1 MPLFVL
7 FVFGAVIIGAGAMLS
22 PAWPTAQPRVALLA
36 ALALALIMGG
46 TIFYSM
52 LFGWETL
59 VIDYLLFA
67 LVVGIFLGGTLSVGQ
82 SRAEAKGEV
91 LEDVDQG
98 WPGPQDLSILVVI
111 ALIFALPVFILPTT
125 LGTAGQENGFFALT
139 VREGETFDSLAPFV
153 EGYTYLEPPAVPALI
168 AYLSQQLGQG
178 IHIVQFAVGAIVA
191 FLNVWIAYDLGS
203 ELQSKRLGRAM
214 ALAMLLSLAV
224 FGMMIEGYFTQLFGL
239 LFLQAFVTFGLRYI
253 RHRYPID
260 LVAGGLMLGAI
271 AITDFEMMLVAVLGL
286 LAWLISLFLA
296 KPRVSLPTWLGL
308 ALGFPLVAL
317 IGIAP
322 WLFNLPDASTSQTA
336 VTEASADFL
345 IGMLR
350 NHGWWIVPVAMIGWW
365 ARLKER
371 DSLTLLA
378 GVWLILILEYSVIG
392 ISTSLFPDLARY
404 ASPMQ
409 VARFGPI
416 IPYSI
421 LGGMGLLWLWE
432 TLITPRLGSVGYRG
446 IYALAGVSGVAVIG
460 FMLMAESI
468 IPTNKDTFKNFPP
481 AYASHADIDAMEWL
495 YENTTFEDT
504 FVVNTYLDGNW
515 VPVVSE
521 RETVYIPLV
530 PYTQRNTPL
539 LLSHNIDSA
548 TIGIQ
553 AIHLFW
559 HTPDTDDMVQQ
570 LRDVGITHVIVPQI
584 MSNPDSYDSAWRW
597 DEPPTSDIIADRLQ
611 NTDYLELVY
620 ENDGAQVYAV
630 RAE

>member
-46 TIFYSM
+46 TIFYAM
-52 LFGWETL
+52 LFGWDTL

-67 LVVGIFLGGTLSVGQ
+67 LVVSIFLGGTLSVGQ

-111 ALIFALPVFILPTT
+111 ALVFALPVFILPTT
-125 LGTAGQENGFFALT
+125 LGTAGQENGFFALV
-139 VREGETFDSLAPFV
+139 VREGKTFDTLAPFASDV
-153 EGYTYLEPPAVPALI
+153 VYLEPPAVPALI

-178 IHIVQFAVGAIVA
+178 IHVVQFAVGAIVA
-191 FLNVWIAYDLGS
+191 FLNIWMAYDLGA

-214 ALAMLLSLAV
+214 ALAMLLSVAV

-253 RHRYPID
+253 RHRLPID

-271 AITDFEMMLVAVLGL
+271 AITDFDMMGIALLGL
-286 LAWLISLFLA
+286 LAWLISVFLA
-296 KPRVSLPTWLGL
+296 KPRVSFPTWLGL
-308 ALGFPLVAL
+308 AIGFPLVAL

-322 WLFNLPDASTSQTA
+322 WLFNLPDISTDDLALMALTD
-336 VTEASADFL
+336 TSADFL

-350 NHGWWIVPVAMIGWW
+350 NHGWWIAPVALIGLW

-371 DSLTLLA
+371 DSVTLLA
-378 GVWLILILEYSVIG
+378 IVWLILIVEYSVIG
-392 ISTSLFPDLARY
+392 ISTRIFPDLAIF
-404 ASPMQ
+404 AQPTM
-409 VARFGPI
+409 VARFGVI

-432 TLITPRLGSVGYRG
+432 TLIAPLLGSVGYRG
-446 IYALAGVSGVAVIG
+446 IYALAGVSSVAVIG

-468 IPTNKDTFKNFPP
+468 IPTNKDTFKSFPP

-504 FVVNTYLDGNW
+504 LVLNMYADEGDWAVT
-515 VPVVSE
+515 VSE
-521 RETVYIPLV
+521 REAVFL
-530 PYTQRNTPL
+530 PYVSDSDRETDMALRASDDITMTEHRIFRAFWQDIENDDREQR
-539 LLSHNIDSA
+539 
-548 TIGIQ
+548 
-553 AIHLFW
+553 
-559 HTPDTDDMVQQ
+559 
-570 LRDVGITHVIVPQI
+570 LREAGVTSCDCA
-584 MSNPDSYDSAWRW
+584 SESYLNPDSYDSAWRW
-597 DEPPTSDIIADRLQ
+597 DEVASIGRASPDRPTRHPVSGIGLR
-611 NTDYLELVY
+611 
-620 ENDGAQVYAV
+620 
-630 RAE
+630 